1 MDFCHS
7 DTLDFTMLEILAL
20 FRKHKNFHIRM
31 SIPLVVVTIGGYTFF
46 PMTDTV
52 QNILEKPLVLYPVAP
67 SFGSLL
73 GWQIFIF
80 QRLICF

>member
-1 MDFCHS
+1 MN
-7 DTLDFTMLEILAL
+7 MPEILAL

-46 PMTDTV
+46 PMIDIV
-52 QNILEKPLVLYPVAP
+52 QNILEKPLVLDPVAQ
-67 SFGSLL
+67 SFGSLQ